1 MRIKSEIWVRAY
13 LRLCQAQAVP
23 VVIVRRGDEA
33 AGAIFICID
42 RLDGTVL
49 LYGPAPA
56 GLSGSETERRW
67 VSCFGARA
75 VGVVEVQ
82 DYLARQ
88 REFDPDLW
96 IIEVED
102 KAGRHFLGDAAVET
116 GEARGGTGG

>member
-13 LRLCQAQAVP
+13 LRRCQAQGVP

-42 RLDGTVL
+42 RLDGTVF

-56 GLSGSETERRW
+56 GLTGTESERRW
-67 VSCFGARA
+67 VSCFGAHA
-75 VGVVEVQ
+75 VSLVEVQ
-82 DYLARQ
+82 EYLARQ
-88 REFDPDLW
+88 KDFDPDLW

-116 GEARGGTGG
+116 GEEQGRG

>member
-13 LRLCQAQAVP
+13 LRRCQAEGVP

-42 RLDGTVL
+42 RLDGTVW

-56 GLSGSETERRW
+56 GMVESESDRRW

-75 VGVVEVQ
+75 PSAEEANN
-82 DYLARQ
+82 YLARQ

-96 IIEVED
+96 IIEIED
-102 KAGRHFLGDAAVET
+102 RAGRHFLGADAVDN
-116 GEARGGTGG
+116 

>member
-13 LRLCQAQAVP
+13 LRRCQAEGVP

-56 GLSGSETERRW
+56 GLIGERNRP
-67 VSCFGARA
+67 A
-75 VGVVEVQ
+75 VGAAALG
-82 DYLARQ
+82 LAR
-88 REFDPDLW
+88 
-96 IIEVED
+96 
-102 KAGRHFLGDAAVET
+102 
-116 GEARGGTGG
+116 

>member
-13 LRLCQAQAVP
+13 IRRCQAEGVP

-56 GLSGSETERRW
+56 GLGRKRDRRRW
-67 VSCFGARA
+67 VQLLRTSASKRGRGQRLPGPPAEIRPRPVDRRGRGQGGAAFSRR
-75 VGVVEVQ
+75 
-82 DYLARQ
+82 L
-88 REFDPDLW
+88 
-96 IIEVED
+96 
-102 KAGRHFLGDAAVET
+102 AVE
-116 GEARGGTGG
+116 E

>member
-1 MRIKSEIWVRAY
+1 MRIKSEIWVKAY
-13 LRLCQAQAVP
+13 LRRCQAEGVP

-42 RLDGTVL
+42 RLDGTVW

-56 GLSGSETERRW
+56 GMVESETDRRW
-67 VSCFGARA
+67 VNCFGARA
-75 VGVVEVQ
+75 GSAKEAD

-96 IIEVED
+96 IIEIED
-102 KAGRHFLGDAAVET
+102 RAGRHFLGDDAVDN
-116 GEARGGTGG
+116 